1 MPASCI
7 YEGLIRHRRTQP
19 VHHEFDFRS
28 FLLMIDL
35 DEADTVFEKFWF
47 WSTKRFSFARFKAN
61 DHLTKHLPS
70 DNLTNSNSTN
80 SDSANKSLR
89 DRVSAVLKENN
100 FDQPVG
106 KVKLLTQLSY
116 LGFSMNPISIFYCY
130 EADGDQVIA
139 IIAEVNNTPWGEQ
152 HIYFLPNENKT
163 PIAAD
168 PDSRNSE
175 KPKTIFGN
183 HIDKTFHVS
192 PFMSLDMHY
201 RMAFSSPN
209 DRLGVKIENHTD
221 GDNGSE
227 RILDVSMTMKRKPLT
242 SANLN
247 WLLIKYPL
255 VSFKIFAGIY
265 WQALRL
271 YLKKVPFVSHP
282 RKAALANGQSVA
294 DAENHYDAQDT
305 VGSQTT
311 GQIHDAI
318 DAQNSFVC
326 DAADPTDVAQQTS
339 PNANLPSDRSNTET
353 ALVAR

>member
-61 DHLTKHLPS
+61 EHLTKHLPN
-70 DNLTNSNSTN
+70 DNSTN
-80 SDSANKSLR
+80 SSLK
-89 DRVSAVLKENN
+89 DRVSAVLKEND

-152 HIYFLPNENKT
+152 HVYFLPNENRT
-163 PIAAD
+163 PIVVD
-168 PDSRNSE
+168 PDSRNSQ

-201 RMAFSSPN
+201 RMAFSPPN

-221 GDNGSE
+221 CDTGSK

-282 RKAALANGQSVA
+282 RKALANGH
-294 DAENHYDAQDT
+294 N
-305 VGSQTT
+305 
-311 GQIHDAI
+311 AI
-318 DAQNSFVC
+318 DPQSSFAC
-326 DAADPTDVAQQTS
+326 DVADPTDRAQQTN
-339 PNANLPSDRSNTET
+339 PNVNLPSDQSKTET